1 MPIVWEIEGH
11 TERSNMRFITVRRV
25 VNGNVDGAERFSG
38 SFHQGETKLDVKAEF
53 KKQYLARRSDALAKK
68 TFISDADLTTFEAEV
83 NA

>member
-38 SFHQGETKLDVKAEF
+38 AFHQGETKLDVKAEF
-53 KKQYLARRSDALAKK
+53 KKQYLARKADKLAKR
-68 TFISDADLTTFEAEV
+68 TFIADSDLATFETEV